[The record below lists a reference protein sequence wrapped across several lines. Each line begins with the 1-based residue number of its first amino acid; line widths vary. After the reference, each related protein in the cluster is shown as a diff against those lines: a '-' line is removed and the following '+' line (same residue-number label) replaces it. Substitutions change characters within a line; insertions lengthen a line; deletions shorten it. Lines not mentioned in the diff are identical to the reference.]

1 MRQATPAGGAP
12 LCDLF
17 LPLVAWRED
26 VKWAVFAAHNYD
38 RASGSWHR
46 QEVPCPDFG
55 EWWNTAVG
63 LQGGY
68 PPLGRFAEPLDV
80 YGERIRTLSETEWPE
95 GFAPPTGGG
104 GSNQCLVARVA
115 LARCILRRQGLCFN
129 VFVWRLAAC
138 AFGLRLR
145 TVCRRGFTF
154 ES

>member
-68 PPLGRFAEPLDV
+68 PPLGRFAEPLEV

-95 GFAPPTGGG
+95 GFVPRTGGG
-104 GSNQCLVARVA
+104 EVPTNA
-115 LARCILRRQGLCFN
+115 LLR
-129 VFVWRLAAC
+129 
-138 AFGLRLR
+138 GLRLR
-145 TVCRRGFTF
+145 VAFYGGKDCVSMFLYGDWRPVRLD
-154 ES
+154 